1 MSDLGAARTQR
12 AKVAVATVFALN
24 GLALAS
30 WLARVPAVRDE
41 LRLSTPELGLL
52 LLCLS
57 AGSITSLT
65 LSGALVTRLGPRR
78 SVLCGAVVVAAG
90 LLGLALALSLG
101 STVLTGIFLFAFGAG
116 SSPWDV
122 AMNVEAADVER
133 HLGRSIMPRFHA
145 GFSLG
150 TVAGAGI
157 GAATAALAV
166 PIGAQLAVT
175 ALAIAGVVALAVR
188 VFLPAAPAPADAP
201 RARARDAWR
210 ERRTVLIGL
219 FVLAFALTEGVAG
232 DWLALALVDGHGT
245 TGSVGAVGYG
255 VFVAAMTVGR
265 LAGVTVLARFGRVT
279 TLRASAAVALSGLLL
294 VVFGGPLVVVFV
306 GAVLWGAG
314 AALGF
319 PLGMSAAADDPTRAA
334 SRVSVVSSIG
344 YTAFLAGPPL
354 VGILAQA
361 SGILRALLVLV
372 VALAVGFALAGSTRE
387 PTPVDADAKVPVR
400 P

>member
-1 MSDLGAARTQR
+1 MLDVDAARTQR
-12 AKVAVATVFALN
+12 AKVAVAVVFALN

-41 LRLSTPELGLL
+41 LGLSTAELGLL

-57 AGSITSLT
+57 AGSVTAIV
-65 LSGALVTRLGPRR
+65 LSGAVVTRLGPRR
-78 SVLCGAVVVAAG
+78 SVRAGAVAVGVG

-101 STVLTGIFLFAFGAG
+101 STMLAGIFLFTFGAG
-116 SSPWDV
+116 SAPWDV
-122 AMNVEAADVER
+122 AMNVEGADVER
-133 HLGRSIMPRFHA
+133 RLGRSIMPRFHA

-166 PIGAQLAVT
+166 PVGAQLAVT
-175 ALAIAGVVALAVR
+175 ALAVVGVAAVAVR
-188 VFLPAAPAPADAP
+188 AFLPPQPLAADTP
-201 RARARDAWR
+201 RARTRDAWR

-232 DWLALALVDGHGT
+232 DWLALALVDGHDT
-245 TGSVGAVGYG
+245 TGALGAVGYG

-265 LAGVTVLARFGRVT
+265 LTGVALLARFGRVT
-279 TLRASAAVALSGLLL
+279 TLRASAGVAVTGLLL
-294 VVFGGPLVVVFV
+294 VVFGGPLVVVFL

-319 PLGMSAAADDPTRAA
+319 PVGMSAAADDPPRAA
-334 SRVSVVSSIG
+334 SRVAVVGSIG

-361 SGILRALLVLV
+361 SGILHALLVLV

-387 PTPVDADAKVPVR
+387 LTPTQAGNA
-400 P
+400 